1 VKSLLSRSPG
11 AVGPASRL
19 RRRYADAPAAALL
32 TGLATREWS
41 PLALRPHASFSI
53 EELWGSAPRAHQGEA
68 PANAGA
74 DPSGIPGLPRFLTPS
89 ILAGSHALVQTRSS
103 SGP

>member
-1 VKSLLSRSPG
+1 MLLSRSPG

-32 TGLATREWS
+32 TGLATREWP
-41 PLALRPHASFSI
+41 PLALRPYASFSV
-53 EELWGSAPRAHQGEA
+53 EELWGAAPRAHQGEA
-68 PANAGA
+68 PACA
-74 DPSGIPGLPRFLTPS
+74 DAAPSGLPGLPRVLNS
-89 ILAGSHALVQTRSS
+89 GIVAVGHALVQTRSS